1 MKVLCCVLP
10 QLTHFY
16 ALAPIAWALRTAGH
30 EVRVASTPGF
40 TDAITR
46 AGLTAVPLG
55 HDPEPDPEDETPE
68 AQEALDALRR
78 GLPKPYDLAEFD
90 PDRADWTEERAEAFE
105 MMVTYAFG
113 EDNEPLLDGA
123 VEFARAWRPDLVLWE
138 PFTYSGALA
147 AHACGAAHGRVLF
160 GTDFLGITHEWIR
173 EHVPEDHL
181 TRWLTETAARHGL
194 PYADHLRA
202 GHFTLDQLPPSLAVS
217 REAIATRFVP
227 YGGAAVVPSWVTRRP
242 ERPRVALTLGT
253 SATEYSGYTVNVAD
267 ILTALSTMDIEVVAT
282 VADSERDALGTIP
295 DNARVVSYVPLDA
308 LAATCTAAIHHG
320 GFGTLA
326 TFSRHG
332 VPQLVLPY
340 DFDAP
345 LLARKLAAQGT
356 GLTVHSDVAS
366 GPAVRDALSK
376 LLTDPAFR
384 TRGTALREEIAA
396 LPGPND
402 LVAHLEQLAAKHRTP

>member
-16 ALAPIAWALRTAGH
+16 ALAPLAWALRTAGH

-55 HDPEPDPEDETPE
+55 HDPEPDPEDDTPE
-68 AQEALDALRR
+68 AQEARDALRR
-78 GLPKPYDLAEFD
+78 GLPKPYDLAEFT
-90 PDRADWTEERAEAFE
+90 PTPADWTDERAEAFE

-160 GTDFLGITHEWIR
+160 GTDFLGVTHDWIR
-173 EHVPEDHL
+173 RFTATDRL
-181 TRWLTETAARHGL
+181 TEWLTETASRHGL
-194 PYADHLRA
+194 PYEDHLRA
-202 GHFTLDQLPPSLAVS
+202 GHFTLDPLPPSLAVS
-217 REAIATRFVP
+217 LDALPVRYTP
-227 YGGAAVVPSWVTRRP
+227 YGGAAVVPPWVTKP
-242 ERPRVALTLGT
+242 LDRPRVALTLGT
-253 SATEYSGYTVNVAD
+253 SATEYSGYTVNVRD
-267 ILTALSTMDIEVVAT
+267 ILVALSTMDIEVVAT
-282 VADSERDALGTIP
+282 IADPESLGPIP
-295 DNARVVSYVPLDA
+295 SNARVVPYVPLDA

-332 VPQLVLPY
+332 VPQLTLPY

-345 LLARKLAAQGT
+345 LLARKLEEQGT
-356 GLTVHSDVAS
+356 GLTVHSDDAT
-366 GPAVRDALSK
+366 GPAVRDALQR
-376 LLTDPAFR
+376 LLTEPGFR
-384 TRGTALREEIAA
+384 TRAQALRAEIEAQ
-396 LPGPND
+396 PGPND
-402 LVAHLEQLAAKHRTP
+402 LVAQLEQLTRKHQLT